1 MHIINFKTIDS
12 TNSYIKREYKNI
24 NHFTWVISD
33 EQTKGKG
40 RLDNTWTGSKDSLMC
55 SILLKEDINLS
66 KINLYPLI
74 AAQSLHKVLSTYHK
88 DIKIKWPND
97 LYIHDKKIAGILCE
111 SIIESNKVL
120 AVIIGFG
127 INLNHMSFSGELK
140 DIASSLY
147 LNTNQSYDKAMIL
160 NQLSNQLN
168 IDLKNYHHYP
178 LEVINYCNTYNYL
191 KDLNITY
198 VDNNQIIDA
207 KAININNQGQL
218 IVKTHNQLIALNSGE
233 VSLKR
238 NKLKH

>member
-97 LYIHDKKIAGILCE
+97 LYIHD
-111 SIIESNKVL
+111 
-120 AVIIGFG
+120 
-127 INLNHMSFSGELK
+127 
-140 DIASSLY
+140 
-147 LNTNQSYDKAMIL
+147 
-160 NQLSNQLN
+160 
-168 IDLKNYHHYP
+168 
-178 LEVINYCNTYNYL
+178 NYCNTYNYL